1 MLLYLNAAK
10 TVKTNGE
17 QIRQNLTL
25 YLNTAREAE
34 IRGEQI
40 KQNLS
45 LYLNTTREAEIRGE
59 QIKQK
64 LRHAQSP
71 RIERSSMGV
80 TTKSMI
86 KSQKICENY

>member
-1 MLLYLNAAK
+1 MNCSPSLSKLFGTEAEIR
-10 TVKTNGE
+10 GE
-17 QIRQNLTL
+17 QIKQNLSL

-45 LYLNTTREAEIRGE
+45 LYLNAAREAEIRGE

-64 LRHAQSP
+64 RRRAQQP
-71 RIERSSMGV
+71 
-80 TTKSMI
+80 TT
-86 KSQKICENY
+86 E

>member
-1 MLLYLNAAK
+1 MLYLNTAREAEIR
-10 TVKTNGE
+10 GE
-17 QIRQNLTL
+17 LIKQNLSL

-45 LYLNTTREAEIRGE
+45 LYLNAAKRAEIRGE

-64 LRHAQSP
+64 RRRAQQP
-71 RIERSSMGV
+71 TTEWSSMGV
-80 TTKSMI
+80 ITENMI
-86 KSQKICENY
+86 KSQKIYAI

>member
-1 MLLYLNAAK
+1 MLLYLNTAREAEIR
-10 TVKTNGE
+10 GE
-17 QIRQNLTL
+17 QIKQNLSL

-64 LRHAQSP
+64 PRCAQSP